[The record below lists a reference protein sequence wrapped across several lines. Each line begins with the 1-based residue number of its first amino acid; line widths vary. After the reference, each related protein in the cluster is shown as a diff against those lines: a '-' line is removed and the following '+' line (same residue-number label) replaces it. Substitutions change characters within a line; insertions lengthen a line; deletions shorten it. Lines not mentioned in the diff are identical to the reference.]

1 MKKFNY
7 TLIFLL
13 LISVNSFSQDFQYF
27 IYERYYNHSDS
38 MRPSPYGDL
47 HVYLQGP
54 MIEEAINR
62 NLQSKITKCAAGV
75 ESKYIFLIEP
85 QVFYN
90 PSMTTLHGE
99 FKIKIYTSSNVLK
112 KTHIIKAQRQGRIN
126 QIANSHINT
135 IYDKLLI
142 KFSKEILENLPKDTL
157 NINGDFCGAI
167 GLSKPKNSIDKD
179 YKKPIQA

>member
-1 MKKFNY
+1 
-7 TLIFLL
+7 
-13 LISVNSFSQDFQYF
+13 
-27 IYERYYNHSDS
+27 
-38 MRPSPYGDL
+38 
-47 HVYLQGP
+47 
-54 MIEEAINR
+54 
-62 NLQSKITKCAAGV
+62 
-75 ESKYIFLIEP
+75 
-85 QVFYN
+85 
-90 PSMTTLHGE
+90 MTTLHGE

>member
-1 MKKFNY
+1 
-7 TLIFLL
+7 
-13 LISVNSFSQDFQYF
+13 
-27 IYERYYNHSDS
+27 